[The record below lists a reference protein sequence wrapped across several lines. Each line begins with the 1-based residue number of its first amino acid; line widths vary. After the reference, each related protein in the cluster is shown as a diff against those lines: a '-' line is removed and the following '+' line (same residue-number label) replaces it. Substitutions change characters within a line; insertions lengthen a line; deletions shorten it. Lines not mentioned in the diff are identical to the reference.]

1 MALKAG
7 NGSISARAQRAAQD
21 AAERVRTRRTNTGGF
36 LQRRRHDPVAQSQE
50 MAGEVGSLLRRHP
63 IAALSAAVAVGIAIG
78 ALLRS

>member
-21 AAERVRTRRTNTGGF
+21 AAERVGIRRTNTRGF
-36 LQRRRHDPVAQSQE
+36 LHRRRYDPMAHSQE
-50 MAGEVGSLLRRHP
+50 MTDEVGGFLRRHP
-63 IAALSAAVAVGIAIG
+63 IAALSAAVAVGVAIG